1 MKILAFINNRQ
12 EIDRTS
18 LVYHLA
24 WMYEDFG
31 LNVVAADLDPQAGLT
46 GMFLPESELNA
57 LWNGT
62 GSRRTVFG
70 ALGPLLDG
78 CGDVRPPHV
87 EEISPG
93 IGLLAGDASLSAGAF
108 ADRGKDDA
116 SRIAAGLRR
125 VLHLA
130 AETNAA
136 TLILADM
143 GPNANLLNRAGLT
156 AADHVVVPLAP
167 DLRSLESL
175 RILGPALRRR
185 QRDEPPN
192 LRVPT
197 PRPSGNPLAGYVVT
211 RQLVRL
217 YLPLGARWIDRMPDA
232 YREAVAGGKAPPGT
246 KVGEDPCCLGTLSP
260 FQLLMPMAEEARKP
274 MFFLKPADG
283 AVGGHAPA
291 VAECYREYR
300 NLARKLA
307 KRCEIPMP

>member
-1 MKILAFINNRQ
+1 MKIVAFINNRQ

-24 WMYEDFG
+24 WMYEDLG
-31 LNVVAADLDPQAGLT
+31 LNVIAADLDPQAGLT
-46 GMFLPESELNA
+46 GMFLPENELNA
-57 LWNGT
+57 LWT

-70 ALGPLLDG
+70 ALDPLLDG
-78 CGDVRPPHV
+78 MDDVRPPHV

-93 IGLLAGDASLSAGAF
+93 IGLLAGDASLSGGAF
-108 ADRGKDDA
+108 ADRREDDA

-125 VLHLA
+125 ILHLA

-136 TLILADM
+136 TLILADL
-143 GPNANLLNRAGLT
+143 GPNANLLNRAGLL
-156 AADHVVVPLAP
+156 AADHVVVPLSP

-175 RILGPALRRR
+175 RILGPGLRRR

-192 LRVPT
+192 LRVPSS
-197 PRPSGNPLAGYVVT
+197 SGNPLAGYVVT

-232 YREAVAGGKAPPGT
+232 YREAVAGEKAPPGT
-246 KVGEDPCCLGTLSP
+246 KVGEDPCCLGALSP
-260 FQLLMPMAEEARKP
+260 FQLLMPMAEEAGKP

-300 NLARKLA
+300 GVARALAE
-307 KRCEIPMP
+307 RCGMP